1 MRVSKS
7 QKLVIVSAFVLAL
20 IGAAVAYATLFDH
33 WPGSR
38 KITSSSPATQRN
50 TVAAMG
56 RIEPRSGI
64 INLGAGSPPDRL
76 ESLLVDRGDLV
87 KRGDA
92 LGYLAG
98 YAEQVAQR
106 DLVKAQ
112 VDEARL
118 RHDTEIR
125 LNQARIRA
133 AELHRRRV
141 LEATPYRIAAQE
153 QTVAALEDKKANSKD
168 IQ

>member
-1 MRVSKS
+1 M
-7 QKLVIVSAFVLAL
+7 IVSACVLVL
-20 IGAAVAYATLFDH
+20 IGAAAYAILS
-33 WPGSR
+33 GSR
-38 KITSSSPATQRN
+38 TTTSSSPATQRN

-98 YAEQVAQR
+98 YAE
-106 DLVKAQ
+106 
-112 VDEARL
+112 
-118 RHDTEIR
+118 
-125 LNQARIRA
+125 
-133 AELHRRRV
+133 
-141 LEATPYRIAAQE
+141 
-153 QTVAALEDKKANSKD
+153 
-168 IQ
+168 